1 MSRIKELEKEIIGIK
16 EEIESDEY
24 YRGTEY
30 WIDVEERY
38 DENVAELEELEL
50 DLEIERGL
58 IGE

>member
-16 EEIESDEY
+16 EDIESDEY